1 MGHYEIWEMNGK
13 ASRVWV
19 DSAPH
24 GKPAP
29 PKRKR
34 ARATVIAEQKGRVLL
49 VRERGSRSFS
59 LPGGGIDRGESTVEA
74 ALRELRE
81 ETQLAPVKAERLFD
95 HEGATQM
102 HKVVWVLTKGK
113 VRLQRREVSEYL
125 WWDGKEQVTMLPSAK
140 DIISKHRKTRR

>member
-1 MGHYEIWEMNGK
+1 MRLSTTDTEAWCAKHRQKENGPGRRLSLNK
-13 ASRVWV
+13 
-19 DSAPH
+19 
-24 GKPAP
+24 
-29 PKRKR
+29 
-34 ARATVIAEQKGRVLL
+34 KGRVLL

-59 LPGGGIDRGESTVEA
+59 LPGGGIERGESTVEA

-102 HKVVWVLTKGK
+102 HKVVWVLTKGR

-125 WWDGKEQVTMLPSAK
+125 WWDGKEQVSMLPSAK
-140 DIISKHRKTRR
+140 DIISKHRKARR